1 MNLNYKHLEMYLL
14 AGIASGLLCHFS
26 GIIDN
31 EFLYFG
37 TNTNLSPA
45 IILGIMIFL
54 VGRYA
59 SGIVSRS
66 RWFDPLILIFACRIG
81 WDLASDFGAEYWGGV
96 WSLTGSGIIGGFF
109 VGLGVVV
116 GWWLKRVWT
125 VIMLTTLT
133 GGLGS
138 GLVWV
143 LGGFDWL
150 FIIWQGILLLGIGIT
165 IQIDEIQSTVKS

>member
-31 EFLYFG
+31 ELLYFG

-45 IILGIMIFL
+45 IILGIMNFL

-66 RWFDPLILIFACRIG
+66 RWFDPLILIFACGIG
-81 WDLASDFGAEYWGGV
+81 WDLASDFGAEYWWGV

-109 VGLGVVV
+109 VGLGLVVA
-116 GWWLKRVWT
+116 WRLKRVWT